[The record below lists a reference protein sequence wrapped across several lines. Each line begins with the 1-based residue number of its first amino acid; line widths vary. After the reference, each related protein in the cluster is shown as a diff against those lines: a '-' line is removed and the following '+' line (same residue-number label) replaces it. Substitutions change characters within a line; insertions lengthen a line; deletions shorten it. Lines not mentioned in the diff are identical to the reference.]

1 MSNPSW
7 PDTLQAPQPRHIQ
20 QLLTSFW
27 SELVL
32 LGDLLP
38 RQQFLLA
45 AEQVNTLRQ
54 TVLEMMLA
62 LNGIQR
68 PSTNDLNLYLG
79 ASQRA
84 ALEKTL
90 LLPSVVHETLAD
102 ALVGQAVALVVI
114 YRWYAPQLGAKY
126 GLLYPQAEEKAAWEE
141 LLARL
146 PAWPE
151 QVTTE

>member
-7 PDTLQAPQPRHIQ
+7 PDALQSPQPAQLQ
-20 QLLTSFW
+20 QLLTTFW
-27 SELVL
+27 KELAL

-45 AEQVNTLRQ
+45 AEQLHGLRQ
-54 TVLEMMLA
+54 TVLQMMLA

-68 PSTNDLNLYLG
+68 PLTNDLNLYLG

-90 LLPSVVHETLAD
+90 LLPSVEHKSLAD
-102 ALVGQAVALVVI
+102 GLIGQAVALVVI
-114 YRWYAPQLGAKY
+114 YRWYAPQLVNKF
-126 GLLYPQAEEKAAWEE
+126 GLLYPHEQEMATWQE
-141 LLARL
+141 LLANL
-146 PAWPE
+146 PTWPE